1 MAAERTA
8 RFRALTPTQA
18 AELAERTRYRVI
30 GSLLVLLGIAATILF
45 ARNIDPSLVSTFGMN
60 TGGASAAIQLPDL
73 VLPSFLTVVAVSGLS
88 VLLGAFQLLRGF
100 GKWSSAVLGAGILL
114 FVFSFLVWATRD
126 QSINLASML
135 KSTLQRAT
143 PIAIGALA
151 GVLAERAGVVNIAIE
166 GLMLASALVAV
177 IVASLG
183 HNIWLGLSAAVLTG
197 ALLALFH
204 GILSIRYRVD
214 QIISG
219 MVINIFAAG
228 MTSFISAKFLEPF
241 QFLNQPG
248 TFPNLS
254 LPVLSSIPFFGGV
267 IFENNLFVFAMLV
280 LVVAVQIA
288 LFHTRWGLR
297 TRIVG
302 EHPKAAD
309 TLGIDVYRMRYLA
322 VILSGICAGFAGAYF
337 TLGSVGRF
345 DRLMTSG
352 RGFISLAAMIFGNW
366 TPTGAF
372 GASLIFGFADSLQGK
387 LAILNVP
394 IASSFLLMA
403 PYIATM
409 IALAGLVGR
418 ATPPA
423 ADGQPYEKQ

>member
-1 MAAERTA
+1 MSAARTT
-8 RFRALTPTQA
+8 RFRALTPAQA

-30 GSLLVLLGIAATILF
+30 GSLLVLLGIAGTILF
-45 ARNIDPSLVSTFGMN
+45 ARNVDPSLVSTFGMN
-60 TGGASAAIQLPDL
+60 SGGVSAAIQLPDL

-204 GILSIRYRVD
+204 
-214 QIISG
+214 
-219 MVINIFAAG
+219 
-228 MTSFISAKFLEPF
+228 
-241 QFLNQPG
+241 
-248 TFPNLS
+248 
-254 LPVLSSIPFFGGV
+254 
-267 IFENNLFVFAMLV
+267 
-280 LVVAVQIA
+280 
-288 LFHTRWGLR
+288 
-297 TRIVG
+297 
-302 EHPKAAD
+302 
-309 TLGIDVYRMRYLA
+309 
-322 VILSGICAGFAGAYF
+322 
-337 TLGSVGRF
+337 
-345 DRLMTSG
+345 
-352 RGFISLAAMIFGNW
+352 
-366 TPTGAF
+366 
-372 GASLIFGFADSLQGK
+372 
-387 LAILNVP
+387 
-394 IASSFLLMA
+394 
-403 PYIATM
+403 
-409 IALAGLVGR
+409 
-418 ATPPA
+418 
-423 ADGQPYEKQ
+423 